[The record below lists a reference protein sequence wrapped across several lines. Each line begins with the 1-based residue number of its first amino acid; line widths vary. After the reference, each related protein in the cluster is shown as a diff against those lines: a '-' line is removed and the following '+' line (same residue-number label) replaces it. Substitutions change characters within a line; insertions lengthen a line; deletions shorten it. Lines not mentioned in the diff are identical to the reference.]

1 MANSTKRRIFIIT
14 GMSGAGKSQAL
25 KIFGDF
31 GFYCV
36 DNLPI
41 ALFQNFIDY
50 LRKSGGRQD
59 IALGVDVREG
69 DRLKELPK
77 MLKSMTADD
86 FIVKVLFL
94 DAAEDCLIRRF
105 SETKHRHPIHKKL
118 SAAISHERK
127 TLSPIR
133 SLADKVIDTSNLK
146 LGELKEKLSALLGY
160 TREGEMQI
168 SVASFGFKNGILK
181 DCDIVM
187 DVRFLPNPYY
197 IADLKEKTGLEKE
210 VFDYVFSSDETYEF
224 VDKLKSYL
232 DFAVPL
238 YLKEGKAELVVGV
251 GCTGGKHRSVAIAK
265 YLSDHFNDL
274 GYKSSVYHRDIKKI
288 VM

>member
-1 MANSTKRRIFIIT
+1 MANNKKRRIFIIT

-41 ALFQNFIDY
+41 ALFKNFIDY
-50 LRKSGGRQD
+50 LRTTETRQD
-59 IALGVDVREG
+59 VALGVDVREG

-77 MLKSMTADD
+77 TLKEMVADD
-86 FIVKVLFL
+86 FMVKVIFL

-197 IADLKEKTGLEKE
+197 IADLKEKTGLDKPVQDYILSFKE
-210 VFDYVFSSDETYEF
+210 TQEF
-224 VDKLKSYL
+224 IDKFTDLIQYLIPKYIQEGKSYL
-232 DFAVPL
+232 TIAM
-238 YLKEGKAELVVGV
+238 
-251 GCTGGKHRSVAIAK
+251 GCTGGRHRSVFMAHEIARRLNK
-265 YLSDHFNDL
+265 MGLTASEF
-274 GYKSSVYHRDIKKI
+274 HRDIE
-288 VM
+288 V